1 MIGTAMMKYM
11 TKTREYAEVAK
22 QQIDQVATE
31 IERLQGKADKTIA
44 DLRAEYEHRIRDL
57 TAEYDKELR
66 TLRQMRFD
74 AEARVTTLMNASGSA
89 VDEVRSGVDAAIN
102 EMNDALA
109 RARKHFED
117 L

>member
-22 QQIDQVATE
+22 RQIDQVATE
-31 IERLQGKADKTIA
+31 IERLQGKADQAIA
-44 DLRAEYEHRIRDL
+44 DLRAEYEHRIREISG
-57 TAEYDKELR
+57 EYDKELR
-66 TLRQMRFD
+66 NLRQMRYD
-74 AEARVTTLMNASGSA
+74 AEARVTMLMNASGSA
-89 VDEVRSGVDAAIN
+89 VDDVRSGVDAAIN

-109 RARKHFED
+109 RARKHFKD

>member
-1 MIGTAMMKYM
+1 MMKYM
-11 TKTREYAEVAK
+11 TKTREYAEAAK

-31 IERLQGKADKTIA
+31 IERLQEKADKTIA
-44 DLRAEYEHRIRDL
+44 DLRAEYDHRIRDL
-57 TAEYDKELR
+57 SAGYDKELR
-66 TLRQMRFD
+66 TLRQMRYD

-89 VDEVRSGVDAAIN
+89 VDEIQSGVSEAIN

-109 RARKHFED
+109 RARKHFKD